1 MFEFPISGVE
11 TYWWFPGVVAMLIA
25 TVTSTGGVTGAFI
38 IMPFQVSILGY
49 SSPGASS
56 TNLLYNII
64 AIPSGVYRFHK
75 EKRMLWSLAIL
86 TGLGTIPG
94 LVLGAYI
101 RIKYIPDPHSFKLF
115 AGFLLLALAVKL
127 VYDLFTKNNKKQI
140 NTPRQFEVKTLP
152 WNKWRIDYEFDNH
165 VYSIPTV
172 PIFLVSLLVGV
183 AGGAYGIGGGAI
195 LSPYLIAV
203 YGLPVHSIAGA
214 MLLGTWITS
223 VVGVFVYFII
233 GSLLSSTGTAV
244 SPDWLLGLSLGLGG
258 LIGIYIGSSLQRFI
272 SVSIIKTI
280 LVVALLIIAV
290 RYISGYFI

>member
-1 MFEFPISGVE
+1 MFEFPISGIE

-101 RIKYIPDPHSFKLF
+101 RIKYIPDQHTFKLF

-127 VYDLFTKNNKKQI
+127 VYDLFAKNDKKQI
-140 NTPRQFEVKTLP
+140 DVPKQFEVKTLP
-152 WNKWRIDYEFDNH
+152 WNKWRIVYEFDSH

-172 PIFLVSLLVGV
+172 PILLVSLLVGI

-203 YGLPVHSIAGA
+203 YGLPIHSIAGA

-223 VVGVFVYFII
+223 VMGVFIY
-233 GSLLSSTGTAV
+233 LLM
-244 SPDWLLGLSLGLGG
+244 
-258 LIGIYIGSSLQRFI
+258 
-272 SVSIIKTI
+272 
-280 LVVALLIIAV
+280 
-290 RYISGYFI
+290 GYVIVLE